1 MSSQLSTVAS
11 QGQRTGS
18 RRRNTLFWVGAEW
31 IYRAFSFLSAL
42 DQPLFMSA
50 TPCQDGSDSVE
61 PAGFCS
67 GPDPSYRDRT
77 EEESVQGTE
86 AMCLTPYKKSWR
98 HLEPRPGLFLLCLA
112 CGPEPPSPRLLP
124 WNIETWNRRELYPPA
139 GEKWDPAIRA
149 YITGALGAALA
160 SLPGFRSPFSIVTL
174 NGMGTCPPLF
184 SFCFGLG
191 FPG

>member
-42 DQPLFMSA
+42 DQPLFTSA

-67 GPDPSYRDRT
+67 GPDPSYRDHT

-86 AMCLTPYKKSWR
+86 AMCLTPYKKKSWR

-112 CGPEPPSPRLLP
+112 CGPEPPPPQVIGSCPGILRLGTEGSCILLLVRNGIPPSELTSLGP
-124 WNIETWNRRELYPPA
+124 WEQH
-139 GEKWDPAIRA
+139 
-149 YITGALGAALA
+149 
-160 SLPGFRSPFSIVTL
+160 
-174 NGMGTCPPLF
+174 
-184 SFCFGLG
+184 
-191 FPG
+191 